1 MSDECNRVRLN
12 LRVDEDVK
20 SAFNEAIESKFGKC
34 RPYAGVE
41 LEREFRYFLN
51 EGELAELKD
60 VVDDLADS
68 FDGSEGKEKIRETGR
83 GETTVASHRISED
96 VRRDLISASED
107 DYRSPGELVE
117 AIMYGYVANGSVIE
131 RVTQK
136 LQEISEQSQL
146 DVDDSMGAKERRT
159 KTIAQELNQPV
170 VTAFTID
177 EFDEAIKAAQGI
189 GVSDYTRQQ
198 YLPRVLDELEFT
210 WHPQNSDLFID
221 RESIELP
228 EVRDP
233 TNKPVMLMDDHD
245 KKLLIK
251 LAAYR
256 AGGGLKNKSTFS
268 VTDAV
273 DLFGGRVRKNTVRPL
288 MKKIVDSSTG
298 YKWDEEDKQLN
309 VDTKEVRRHGDQN
322 QDVLKIEH
330 RDSIMVGGSE

>member
-1 MSDECNRVRLN
+1 MSEGCNRVRLN
-12 LRVDEDVK
+12 LRVDKDVK

-51 EGELAELKD
+51 EGEFAELKD

-68 FDGSEGKEKIRETGR
+68 FDSSEGKEKIRETGR

-117 AIMYGYVANGSVIE
+117 AIMYGYITNGSVTE

-136 LQEISEQSQL
+136 LREISEQSRP
-146 DVDDSMGAKERRT
+146 DGDDSMGAKERRT
-159 KTIAQELNQPV
+159 KTIAHKLNRPEG
-170 VTAFTID
+170 TAFTID

-210 WHPQNSDLFID
+210 WHPQNPDLFID
-221 RESIELP
+221 GESIELP

-233 TNKPVMLMDDHD
+233 TNKPVMLMDENDE
-245 KKLLIK
+245 KLSIK

-256 AGGGLKNKSTFS
+256 SQSDFKDKATFS

-288 MKKIVDSSTG
+288 MKEVANSSPG
-298 YKWDEEDKQLN
+298 YQWDEYDKQLK
-309 VDTKEVRRHGDQN
+309 VDRKEVRRHAQN

-330 RDSIMVGGSE
+330 EDSIMVGGDD

>member
-41 LEREFRYFLN
+41 LEREFRYFLD
-51 EGELAELKD
+51 EGELAELKG

-68 FDGSEGKEKIRETGR
+68 FEGSEGKEKIRETGR

-131 RVTQK
+131 RMTQK
-136 LQEISEQSQL
+136 LQEISEQSRP

-159 KTIAQELNQPV
+159 RTIAHELNQPEG
-170 VTAFTID
+170 TAFTID

-198 YLPRVLDELEFT
+198 YLPRVLDELDFT

-233 TNKPVMLMDDHD
+233 TKKPVMLMNEND
-245 KKLLIK
+245 KKLSVK

-256 AGGGLKNKSTFS
+256 SLGDFENKGVIS
-268 VTDAV
+268 VNEAV

-288 MKKIVDSSTG
+288 MKEVANSSPG
-298 YKWDEEDKQLN
+298 YRWDEDDKKLK
-309 VDTKEVRRHGDQN
+309 VDRKEVRRHADQN

-330 RDSIMVGGSE
+330 GDSIMA